1 MAGMIRIMKSFRILA
16 TAAALVGLQPFA
28 FAATTESLIDDINV
42 WQGVIDQDTK
52 EQSMQDM
59 DATFQNSK
67 DLFPDL
73 STMGDVPTSVLDE
86 KRQERTNE
94 FVSIKVGSATITL
107 ADVPRDEWYAPYVRA
122 IAERGLVSGYRDAAG
137 NPTGRFGPGDNV
149 TIEQMAKVMVS
160 AAGIS
165 PTDCSIPTL
174 NVTASGSWSAPYFSC
189 AEAKMWS
196 VYGDGSVD
204 AHRNAT
210 RAEVVAT
217 LLQVYSIN
225 GDTGSGAVFTDVT
238 PTLQYGQVIAKA
250 KLDGIISGY
259 TDINGEPTGMFGPN
273 DPVTRA
279 EFAKIVTLGMQVYG
293 SATTAQ

>member
-1 MAGMIRIMKSFRILA
+1 MIRFRSTSISAILA
-16 TAAALVGLQPFA
+16 LAAIIPVTS
-28 FAATTESLIDDINV
+28 FAATETIFDDMNV

-52 EQSMQDM
+52 EQTLQNLDV
-59 DATFQNSK
+59 TFQNSK

-86 KRQERTNE
+86 KRQERTDD

-107 ADVPRDEWYAPYVRA
+107 ADVPRDAWYAPYVRA

-137 NPTGRFGPGDNV
+137 IPTGRFGPADNV

-165 PTDCSIPTL
+165 PSDCTIPTL

-225 GDTGSGAVFTDVT
+225 GDTGSGTVFTDVT

-293 SATTAQ
+293 ANTVAQ